1 MLFKKKNELYLISIE
16 YLCIFREY
24 SEYKKEKKNNDW
36 TQKKNHKNLQYA
48 NKAMIEKVHA
58 AV

>member
-24 SEYKKEKKNNDW
+24 SEYKKRKKKQWLNTKKNP
-36 TQKKNHKNLQYA
+36 KNLQYA